1 MTTAWPGFKKP
12 NSNRPPATVRPMLA
26 LRYRAWSCAAT
37 SRSWVAMLAI
47 AGLTACCC
55 TVHTQMHGCSIKAC
69 KPVELGLK
77 FMESLPINL

>member
-1 MTTAWPGFKKP
+1 
-12 NSNRPPATVRPMLA
+12 
-26 LRYRAWSCAAT
+26 
-37 SRSWVAMLAI
+37 MLAI